1 MNRLSIDPAD
11 VAAGLVFIAFGLFFG
26 LQSLGL
32 EFGTPL
38 RMGPGFFPVVL
49 SGLLLLL
56 GAGVLIGG
64 LKAGG
69 QPVGAF
75 ALRGMLLIL
84 PAPVV
89 FGLLVRPAGF
99 VPALFAATLL
109 AAFAAPRMR
118 PLTALALAAGLTVFA
133 TLVFVEGLGLPFRL
147 FGTLFDP
154 AVPGQEG

>member
-1 MNRLSIDPAD
+1 MNRLTIDPAD

-26 LQSLGL
+26 LNSLGL

-49 SGLLLLL
+49 SGLLLVL
-56 GAGVLIGG
+56 GAAVLVGG
-64 LKAGG
+64 LRSAGE
-69 QPVGAF
+69 PVGRF

-84 PAPVV
+84 PAPVL
-89 FGLLVRPAGF
+89 FGLLVKPVGF
-99 VPALFAATLL
+99 VPALFAGTLL

-118 PLTALALAAGLTVFA
+118 IVPALALAAGLTVFA

-147 FGTLFDP
+147 FGSLFDP
-154 AVPGQEG
+154 APAG